1 MSRRIGGEEGGSG
14 GIESGS
20 GTVFNDGIEFDKK
33 NHFNSTINNVSG
45 IGGTNILLLQSEI
58 AEWRKRR
65 RQRTREGGDW
75 LEKWKRIGV
84 EKSEDEKASSTSISK
99 RERIP

>member
-1 MSRRIGGEEGGSG
+1 MAAAASKAEVELS
-14 GIESGS
+14 ST
-20 GTVFNDGIEFDKK
+20 TVSSSTKK
-33 NHFNSTINNVSG
+33 NHFNSTINNDSG